1 MMKKFSVLILSVLLI
16 GCNKQSKNYKEGDFL
31 CFNDEYVYIQYSEL
45 IEDYDIKVK
54 VSLDTVHARPYRAFI
69 DFSKGGKPISQ
80 IFHPDF
86 FLPEENLSE
95 YENNSVITSN
105 YKTPIVND
113 TGVVRL
119 DTFRYVPFFFLDVDF
134 DGKKELLINHFGM
147 GQRGEAAFE
156 VINLEDNNYYGNLD
170 YREEPFLS
178 LDSLTEID
186 YDNKTITNIGIISG
200 GCEWW
205 ISTFTKTDIGF
216 EKIIEK
222 HEKQYDENH
231 NPIEMIQTITPGV
244 HKSKWSVAPPGNK
257 LLVK

>member
-1 MMKKFSVLILSVLLI
+1 MMKNFSVLILSMLLI
-16 GCNKQSKNYKEGDFL
+16 GCNNQSKNYKEREFL
-31 CFNDEYVYIQYSEL
+31 CFNEEYVYIQYSEP
-45 IEDYDIKVK
+45 IEGYDIKVK
-54 VSLDTVHARPYRAFI
+54 VSLDTVHSRPYRAFI
-69 DFSKGGKPISQ
+69 DFSKGGKAISQ

-86 FLPEENLSE
+86 FLPDEKLSE
-95 YENNSVITSN
+95 YENNSIITAN

-134 DGKKELLINHFGM
+134 DGMKELLINHFGM

-170 YREEPFLS
+170 YREKPFLS

-186 YDNKTITNIGIISG
+186 FDNKTITKISIISG

-205 ISTFTKTDIGF
+205 IRKFIKTDIGF
-216 EKIIEK
+216 EEIIEK

-231 NPIEMIQTITPGV
+231 NPIEIIQTITPE
-244 HKSKWSVAPPGNK
+244 
-257 LLVK
+257 

>member
-1 MMKKFSVLILSVLLI
+1 MKNFSVLILSVLLI
-16 GCNKQSKNYKEGDFL
+16 GCNKPSKNYKEEDFL
-31 CFNDEYVYIQYSEL
+31 CFNDEYVYIQYSEP

-54 VSLDTVHARPYRAFI
+54 VSLDTVYSRPYRAFI

-86 FLPEENLSE
+86 FLPEEKISE
-95 YENNSVITSN
+95 YENNSVITAN

-119 DTFRYVPFFFLDVDF
+119 DNFRYVPFFFLDIDF
-134 DGKKELLINHFGM
+134 DGKKELLINHSGM

-205 ISTFTKTDIGF
+205 KHSFMKTDNGF
-216 EKIIEK
+216 EENIEK
-222 HEKQYDENH
+222 HEIQYDENN
-231 NPIEMIQTITPGV
+231 NPIEMIQTIT
-244 HKSKWSVAPPGNK
+244 HEINESKWTVDPPENRLLNK
-257 LLVK
+257 